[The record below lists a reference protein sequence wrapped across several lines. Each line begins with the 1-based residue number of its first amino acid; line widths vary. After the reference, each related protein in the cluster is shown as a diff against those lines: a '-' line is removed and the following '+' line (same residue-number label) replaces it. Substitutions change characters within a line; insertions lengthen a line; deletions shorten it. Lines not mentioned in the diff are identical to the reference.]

1 MKFILK
7 AMIVSGVLI
16 SISGCAP
23 KVISIKSPMNNLENK
38 QCFSFPSKQAL
49 KNSPIYKQRLYMQ
62 TENALK
68 LNNINVI
75 YGDSSKC
82 KNYILTDWIVNSSQ
96 STMIIPGS
104 RTTNTYGNVYGNSFN
119 ANSTTITMP
128 TIAYNLTSYHGAYL
142 VEVGSI
148 NNDNSLSLSWKGS
161 QSGGTSRT
169 STYDAQ
175 RVADSFQPLVN
186 NMIKKMLI
194 ENNML
199 IE

>member
-1 MKFILK
+1 MKIRFTIITILC
-7 AMIVSGVLI
+7 VV
-16 SISGCAP
+16 ISGCAP
-23 KVISIKSPMNNLENK
+23 KVITIKSPMNNLGNK
-38 QCFSFPSKQAL
+38 QCFSFPSKQSL

-62 TENALK
+62 THNALK

-82 KNYILTDWIVNSSQ
+82 KNYILTDWIVNSSK
-96 STMIIPGS
+96 SAMIIPGS
-104 RTTNTYGNVYGNSFN
+104 STTTTYGNVYGNSFN
-119 ANSTTITMP
+119 ANSTTVTMP
-128 TIAYNLTSYHGAYL
+128 SIGYNLISYHGAYL

-161 QSGGTSRT
+161 QSGITSRT
-169 STYDAQ
+169 STFDAQ
-175 RVADSFQPLVN
+175 RVDDSFQPLVN
-186 NMIKKMLI
+186 KMIKKMLI